1 MRRFTARAATVA
13 GAAILLAGATQ
24 AQAQAADLPTV
35 TEKTVQVS
43 GASTTGCSYAGG
55 SLTTTFV
62 SGVLPVGENG
72 VGFGVGSYRWS
83 LKVTDECAETGQA
96 NLRARYSAYIP
107 GAGTHTSGWFTV
119 ASSGTLNIST
129 GIALGVEFAVCDHTL
144 AEGNQN
150 CGAID

>member
-13 GAAILLAGATQ
+13 GAAIMLAGVT
-24 AQAQAADLPTV
+24 QAQAADLPTV

-43 GASTTGCSYAGG
+43 GASITGCSHAGG

-62 SGVLPVGENG
+62 SAVLPVGENG

-129 GIALGVEFAVCDHTL
+129 GIALGVEFAVCDYTL

-150 CGAID
+150 CGAVD